1 MIIDEEYVHG
11 GNADNCIHSDMSVNV
26 NPCRIPE
33 SVKTAINAAV
43 EHADR
48 YPDPYCSELVN
59 MISEKYNVRKSHI
72 VCGNG
77 ADELIYN
84 YASAIAGQGKS
95 KKALIYEPS
104 FAEYERSLSAN
115 GVEVAHH
122 ILSEKNE
129 FEICDEDIIEDEIKS
144 SDVIYLCMPS
154 NPAGKKIAEN
164 TLERILDIC
173 KCYGTR
179 CFLDMCFY
187 ELTEE
192 YSASYVSRLV
202 EKYDILT
209 CLFAFTKTFAIPGVR
224 LGYLISGDERLARR
238 IREFQPMWNVS
249 SLAQAAGVAC
259 EKSGDYL
266 EASVK
271 LIAKERYFLAEQL
284 EKCVDRV
291 YGSEAN
297 YILFYDENISGKKLA
312 ERGIKLRDC
321 SDYHGLGKG
330 YYRTCVGTHE
340 ENEELISAIRDIKG
354 TSCNSN
360 KDSECVEKRV
370 DDSIDRSCIYE
381 KEIQKLGNITVDR
394 KILYREN
401 YESKMISHTKVEVEG
416 KTNQWTKGVNNQ
428 NIRQEENHTHT
439 ARNIMIQGT
448 MSNAG
453 KSLLCAALCRIFK
466 QDGYRVAPFKS
477 QNMALNSYITKDGL
491 EMGRAQV
498 VQAEAAGVE
507 PSVYMNPVL
516 LKPTTD
522 VGSQVIVNGKSI
534 GNMKAAEYFKYKKKL
549 VPDIMEAYDRLA
561 KDNDIIIIE
570 GAGSPAEINL
580 KSEDIV
586 NMGLA
591 RMVDA
596 PVLLVGDIDLGGVF
610 AQLYGTV
617 NLLEKDEADR
627 IKGYVINKFRGDV
640 SLLKD
645 GTDQMSDML
654 GKPCLG
660 VVPYM
665 HIDIDDEDSLSSRID
680 TRTGRADEHS
690 GDIKDS
696 ENPENPESS
705 RNSEKTGAHV
715 IDIVVI
721 RLPRMSNYTDYNALS
736 RHDGVRVRYV
746 DRACDIANP
755 DAVIIPGTKST
766 MEDMRWMRESGIEC
780 EVKKLSA
787 AGLPVI
793 GICGGLQILG
803 RTITDRTGAE
813 GKGSITGMELLPLD
827 TEFSEEKVTTQ
838 RTVTVSGLTGI
849 YSHFNETRVHG
860 YEMHMGVSSVEN
872 PFIQN
877 KNVLATYIHG
887 CFDDGLD
894 DKLIQMLCERKGIDY
909 DRCESMSYAAY
920 RQAQYDRLADI
931 VRESLDMDKI
941 RSIIGL

>member
-33 SVKTAINAAV
+33 SVKAAINAAV
-43 EHADR
+43 ERADR
-48 YPDPYCSELVN
+48 YPDPYCSELVDI
-59 MISEKYNVRKSHI
+59 ISEKYNVRKPHI

-84 YASAIAGQGKS
+84 YASAIAVQGKNA
-95 KKALIYEPS
+95 KALIYEPS

-129 FEICDEDIIEDEIKS
+129 FEICDDDVIEDEIKS
-144 SDVIYLCMPS
+144 SDAIYLCMPS
-154 NPAGKKIAEN
+154 NPAGKMIAKN

-173 KCYGTR
+173 KCHGTR

-187 ELTEE
+187 ELTEQ
-192 YSASYVSRLV
+192 YSASYVSGLL
-202 EKYDILT
+202 EKYNILT
-209 CLFAFTKTFAIPGVR
+209 CLFAYTKTFAIPGVR
-224 LGYLISGDERLARR
+224 LGYLISGDEKLARR

-259 EKSGDYL
+259 EKSGGYL

-271 LIAKERYFLAEQL
+271 LIAGERHFLEEQL

-291 YGSEAN
+291 HGSAAN
-297 YILFYDENISGKKLA
+297 YILFYDNRISAKKLA
-312 ERGIKLRDC
+312 ERGIKLRGC

-340 ENEELISAIRDIKG
+340 ENEELISAICDVKG
-354 TSCNSN
+354 IICENN
-360 KDSECVEKRV
+360 KDSECVEKQV
-370 DDSIDRSCIYE
+370 DDDIDSRHSCE
-381 KEIQKLGNITVDR
+381 KKMQKIGNITDDR
-394 KILYREN
+394 EISSLDNYISKTTSYANVEDEKGSNQDIKKQEN
-401 YESKMISHTKVEVEG
+401 RS
-416 KTNQWTKGVNNQ
+416 
-428 NIRQEENHTHT
+428 HT

-561 KDNDIIIIE
+561 RDNDIIIIE

-617 NLLEKDEADR
+617 SLLEKDEADR

-680 TRTGRADEHS
+680 TRNGRTDEYR
-690 GDIKDS
+690 GDIENS
-696 ENPENPESS
+696 ENSESS
-705 RNSEKTGAHV
+705 RNSEKLGAPV

-721 RLPRMSNYTDYNALS
+721 RLPRMSNYTDYNALA

-746 DRACDIANP
+746 DRACDIAEP

-766 MEDMRWMRESGIEC
+766 MEDMRWLRESGIEC
-780 EVKKLSA
+780 EIKKLSA
-787 AGLPVI
+787 EGLPVI
-793 GICGGLQILG
+793 GICGGLQMLG
-803 RTITDRTGAE
+803 RSITDRTGAE

-838 RTVTVSGLTGI
+838 RTVTISGLTGI
-849 YSHFNETRVHG
+849 YSHFNEARVHG
-860 YEMHMGVSSVEN
+860 YEMHMGVSGVEN
-872 PFIQN
+872 PFVQN

-909 DRCESMSYAAY
+909 DRCAYLSYAAY